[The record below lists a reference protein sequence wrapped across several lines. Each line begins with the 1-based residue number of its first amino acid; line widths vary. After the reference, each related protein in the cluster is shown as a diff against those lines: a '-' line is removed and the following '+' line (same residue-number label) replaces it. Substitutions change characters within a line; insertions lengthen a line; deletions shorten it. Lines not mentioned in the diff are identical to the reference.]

1 MRVDVVYNVHS
12 GILLRASLV
21 AAVHLIKE
29 IGLKV
34 ARHIF
39 QRARPVIHR
48 VLFDSTGSGVE
59 NHICS
64 RILWQSDVSAF

>member
-1 MRVDVVYNVHS
+1 MAVGVVYSVHS
-12 GILLRASLV
+12 GMLLRASSV
-21 AAVHLIKE
+21 AAVYLIKE

-39 QRARPVIHR
+39 PRARPVIHR
-48 VLFDSTGSGVE
+48 VLFGSTGSGVE

-64 RILWQSDVSAF
+64 RI